1 MNRTENT
8 HSDVLIKRIDC
19 PELDSVEFASDLET
33 AFVNINN
40 NFQKLSN
47 RDFIKGDM
55 GSSVKIVSTPIYTKN
70 ENEEFEL
77 TNDICKG
84 LHDFIESL
92 LEGKDPVIKYP
103 IDEEN
108 EILLNY
114 YDNFTPDNAGYI
126 QVIYN
131 TVGDSIVTE
140 DVPVSSLQYVFLD
153 GRFWNDKVGKIDA
166 SIFDEIDDMSC
177 IITYDK
183 DNGFKSL
190 GHSVPTMYYEKN
202 VGLCWKING
211 KFTGMPIKGLPGKDG
226 GNALIRI
233 VKVNS
238 LSTPEEFEYKEG
250 EVKSIFESYTGYINV
265 EDLTIEDF
273 YAFDK
278 SSAIII
284 NDDES
289 KMYIGSLGIKTIVID
304 EETGE
309 TKDILYAI
317 CDPNTSLNDINSYE
331 NVKNAL
337 KSIKLTNTDVNALK
351 GLFIPIDTTANQVH
365 LISASSI
372 INAEGLDTLN
382 NNDLI
387 FTPVKDIDNLNVN
400 ELDVNSLKVDKYLYI
415 KLDENSNI
423 FKTNSIK
430 DKCEKYDYYLKYKL
444 KTIITSIDDEWLKP
458 TADNFTLTETSAGL
472 TKLDTDRVV
481 YLNKLENGS
490 FSVTTDYKESLDND
504 FTKNNLYLWEI
515 QLEANKNYDI
525 DELLNT
531 SPDGYADVPV
541 QFKYICTNTFT
552 PGISTNILWFNT
564 LETCKD
570 ILQGSD
576 DDKFGDK
583 FIIPGWCQ
591 VNEDLMKVI
600 KFVPIYMDEAFHV
613 NADTAINFNY
623 NVNITG
629 CDHNGSDSKRNLTVH
644 GDINCDNINVYKL
657 TATGEIDNVYTKNTI
672 IGDSGIKLCNEGDK
686 YKFEVLQS
694 GNIVTEGNLDCAMIN
709 TDLIETPVINNV
721 TDDVTGNI
729 TTNNFKLLGKTT
741 KTGIDETVNVEKFVI
756 DITDF
761 EDKSQKLYD
770 NRLNVKF
777 NDINSINITKSRV
790 TDRFTY
796 EDNSYN
802 KEKYGQELKSN
813 VSRIKTNAPIV
824 MYDKSNV
831 VVTNNNPE
839 DAFVDENIS
848 NYTYE
853 RFKQAY
859 GDIDGEGGSY
869 AVSKDMINN
878 LFDKPN
884 SYEVNKKI
892 MEFNIDE
899 EFDIVG
905 TDSVLTRESKS
916 IPNRLDTGS
925 FNQYGEIYSY
935 LTSPKSNWSD
945 TFTLDTGLTNL
956 NKMAIAQFEI
966 TPSVSDNIR
975 FDIASRIKITL
986 PKLQFGLGFYSH
998 CSNGNWTIFKDGK
1011 MYIKCVIQS
1020 RTPNGTVTRINDDTK
1035 CEYKFKDTGVT
1046 WSRGYAIYTQNGG
1059 SAPSTGSISYET
1071 WRFKAYT
1078 VNPKSFYVYN
1088 LTTMQRIYDEIKNGN
1103 TIVITVYPEFYISV
1117 DSENSKK
1124 KSLADDCRI
1133 LRLAPIGTSTQSDI
1147 ITTNSTYLNSIKYQ
1161 DIYSKLEY
1169 NVYKVKNITS
1179 DSCTTVVCNDGILI
1193 NTGSS
1198 VFGMGLGLHSE
1209 QYGVNEELVPE
1220 LYFRYFD
1227 SDKSGNAI
1235 TKTRKIKLKDLFDK
1249 LDKIDKL
1256 DA

>member
-47 RDFIKGDM
+47 HDFIKGDM
-55 GSSVKIVSTPIYTKN
+55 GSSVKIVSTPIYTDG
-70 ENEEFEL
+70 EL
-77 TNDICKG
+77 TDDICKG
-84 LHDFIESL
+84 LHNFIESL

-108 EILLNY
+108 EIMLNY

-190 GHSVPTMYYEKN
+190 GNSLPTMYYEKN
-202 VGLCWKING
+202 IGLCWKING

-265 EDLTIEDF
+265 EDLTVEDF
-273 YAFDK
+273 YAFDN

-289 KMYIGSLGIKTIVID
+289 KLYIGSLGIKTIVID

-309 TKDILYAI
+309 TKDILYAT

-337 KSIKLTNTDVNALK
+337 KSIKLTNNDVNALK

-372 INAEGLDTLN
+372 INTEGIDTLK

-387 FTPVKDIDNLNVN
+387 FTPVNDIDNLNVN
-400 ELDVNSLKVDKYLYI
+400 ESDDKSLKVDKYLYLQI
-415 KLDENSNI
+415 NKNSDI
-423 FKTNSIK
+423 FKTDAIK
-430 DKCEKYDYYLKYKL
+430 ALCEKYNYYLKYKL
-444 KTIITSIDDEWLKP
+444 KTIITDINDEWLKP
-458 TADNFTLTETSAGL
+458 TSDNFSSVETSDG
-472 TKLDTDRVV
+472 TKFLSDTNVV
-481 YLNKLENGS
+481 YLSKSENGELEI
-490 FSVTTDYKESLDND
+490 VTDYKDSLKND
-504 FTKNNLYLWEI
+504 FAKNNLYLWEI
-515 QLEANKNYDI
+515 QYDANKNYDI
-525 DELLNT
+525 DELLNIA
-531 SPDGYADVPV
+531 PDGYADIPK

-552 PGISTNILWFNT
+552 PGISTDILWFNT
-564 LETCKD
+564 LETCT
-570 ILQGSD
+570 GVANSEN
-576 DDKFGDK
+576 DKFNNNYVV
-583 FIIPGWCQ
+583 PGWCI
-591 VNEDLMKVI
+591 VNDELFKVI

-613 NADTAINFNY
+613 NDDTAINFNY

-672 IGDSGIKLCNEGDK
+672 IGDSGIKLCKDGDK
-686 YKFEVLQS
+686 HKFEVLVN
-694 GNIVTEGNLDCAMIN
+694 GDIVTEGNLDCPIVN
-709 TDLIETPVINNV
+709 TDLLEAPVINNAN
-721 TDDVTGNI
+721 DDVTGNI
-729 TTNNFKLLGKTT
+729 VTNKLKLLGKTSDT
-741 KTGIDETVNVEKFVI
+741 SIEKFVV
-756 DITDF
+756 DTTDF
-761 EDKSQKLYD
+761 DDKSQKLYD

-777 NDINSINITKSRV
+777 NDINNIDITKRRV
-790 TDRFTY
+790 TDRSTY

-802 KEKYGQELKSN
+802 KEQYEQELKSN
-813 VSRIKTNAPIV
+813 VSRVKTNTPIV
-824 MYDKSNV
+824 MYDKSNI

-839 DAFVDENIS
+839 DVFIDENIS

-853 RFKQAY
+853 KFKQAY
-859 GDIDGEGGSY
+859 GDIDGEGDAY

-884 SYEVNKKI
+884 SYEINKKI
-892 MEFNIDE
+892 IEFNIDK
-899 EFDIVG
+899 EFSG
-905 TDSVLTRESKS
+905 TSSNSNIISYELKSVSNKL
-916 IPNRLDTGS
+916 NTGA
-925 FNQYGEIYSY
+925 FDQYSDIYSY
-935 LTSPKSNWSD
+935 DPKPTSSWSKDFKLDDGLSN
-945 TFTLDTGLTNL
+945 LE
-956 NKMAIAQFEI
+956 KMAIAQFEI
-966 TPSVSDNIR
+966 EPDKDDNTR
-975 FDIASRIKITL
+975 FDIANRINIIL

-1011 MYIKCVIQS
+1011 MYLKCIVQS
-1020 RTPNGTVTRINDDTK
+1020 RTPNGKVTRINDTTSY
-1035 CEYKFKDTGVT
+1035 EYKFKDTGIT
-1046 WSRGYAIYTQNGG
+1046 WTREYAKYTQKGG
-1059 SAPSTGSISYET
+1059 SAPSSGSSSYET

-1078 VNPKSFYVYN
+1078 VNPKPFSLHN
-1088 LTTMQRIYDEIKNGN
+1088 ITTMQRIYDEIENGN
-1103 TIVITVYPEFYISV
+1103 TIIVTIYPEFYISV
-1117 DSENSKK
+1117 DSENFKK
-1124 KSLADDCRI
+1124 KSLADDCMI
-1133 LRLAPIGTSTQSDI
+1133 LRLAPIGPSTQSNI
-1147 ITTNSTYLNSIKYQ
+1147 ITTNSTYLDSIKYQ

-1169 NVYKVKNITS
+1169 KIHKVKVTTS

-1209 QYGVNEELVPE
+1209 KYGVNEELVPE
-1220 LYFRYFD
+1220 LYFRYIETNNNG
-1227 SDKSGNAI
+1227 KPVTT
-1235 TKTRKIKLKDLFDK
+1235 TKQIKLKDLFAK

-1256 DA
+1256 DV